1 MKYRTGIHTVEIKTS
16 RYINDRE
23 LLHPIIGKRYK
34 LNVEARDEWRRY
46 QTPAYTDRIIHDVLE
61 EIGEQDMGMLMRA
74 DYRLDNYTTSYEDEL
89 CLMRAIVHI
98 IAHKTNQTNRIQY
111 TAHDA
116 AIITHSIRCM
126 PDDRDE
132 QAMYGIEYY
141 DKRYQRGNA
150 ENGNARLEL
159 RSLNMHGGSVTDALN
174 SWKMLL
180 SGVTRD
186 DYMDMLK
193 IHASSL
199 KHEYSYGENCESFMK
214 RMMPMLIGREEEFM
228 LRRLIGSKTHKRKGT
243 DLTGW
248 RDIQDHLVEII
259 RHIDADLNGKK
270 IPQTGEDD
278 SIHNVHGCH
287 VVKNTDSISKKQQFN
302 IRKQKE
308 YLQYTRVCARA

>member
-1 MKYRTGIHTVEIKTS
+1 
-16 RYINDRE
+16 
-23 LLHPIIGKRYK
+23 
-34 LNVEARDEWRRY
+34 
-46 QTPAYTDRIIHDVLE
+46 
-61 EIGEQDMGMLMRA
+61 
-74 DYRLDNYTTSYEDEL
+74 
-89 CLMRAIVHI
+89 
-98 IAHKTNQTNRIQY
+98 
-111 TAHDA
+111 
-116 AIITHSIRCM
+116 M

-132 QAMYGIEYY
+132 QAVYGIEYY

-214 RMMPMLIGREEEFM
+214 RMMPMLIGREEEYM

-243 DLTGW
+243 GLTGW
-248 RDIQDHLVEII
+248 RDIQAHLSEII
-259 RHIDADLNGKK
+259 GHIDADLNGKK
-270 IPQTGEDD
+270 ENPPDG
-278 SIHNVHGCH
+278 GG
-287 VVKNTDSISKKQQFN
+287 
-302 IRKQKE
+302 
-308 YLQYTRVCARA
+308 